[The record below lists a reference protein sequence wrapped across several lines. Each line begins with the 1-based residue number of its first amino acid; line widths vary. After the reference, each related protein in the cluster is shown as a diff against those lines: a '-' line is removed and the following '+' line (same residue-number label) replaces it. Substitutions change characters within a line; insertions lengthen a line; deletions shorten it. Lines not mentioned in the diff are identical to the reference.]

1 MPKNSSSQKYI
12 YVVFSHP
19 KSIVSETIGFF
30 TGGKFTHCSLT
41 LDRDLGHMFS
51 FGRKY
56 SFFPFIG
63 CYLREEL
70 DKKFYSRCDSLHGR
84 IVEIPVSD
92 EQYANVKRRLI
103 DFWVNKKSHKYN
115 LVGFFFYLLGKD
127 YAPEGKYTCSQFVAE
142 TLDIYG
148 ILHVDTPYTL
158 INPEGLSKMITGNI
172 IFEGDIKKYAL
183 VRKNKNFTVTKRH
196 A

>member
-1 MPKNSSSQKYI
+1 MVKTNSPQKHI

-19 KSIVSETIGFF
+19 SSIVSDTIGFF
-30 TGGKFTHCSLT
+30 TKGEFTHCSIT

-56 SFFPFIG
+56 AFFPFIG

-70 DKKFYSRCDSLHGR
+70 DKKFYSLSDSLYGR
-84 IVEIPVSD
+84 IVEIPVND
-92 EQYANVKRRLI
+92 EQYENVKHRLY
-103 DFWVNKKSHKYN
+103 DFWENQKDHKYN
-115 LVGFFFYLLGKD
+115 MVGFFFYLLQKE
-127 YAPEGKYTCSQFVAE
+127 YAPSGKYTCSQFVAE

-148 ILHVDTPYTL
+148 ICPINSGYTL
-158 INPEGLSKMITGNI
+158 INPNDLSKLVKGNVV
-172 IFEGDIKKYAL
+172 FEGDIKKYAL
-183 VRKNKNFTVTKRH
+183 ARKHKCFLMHRRN

>member
-1 MPKNSSSQKYI
+1 MAKNNSPQKYI

-19 KSIVSETIGFF
+19 SSIVSETIGFF
-30 TGGKFTHCSLT
+30 TKGEFTHCSIT
-41 LDRDLGHMFS
+41 LDRDLSHMFY

-56 SFFPFIG
+56 SYFPFIG

-70 DKKFYSRCDSLHGR
+70 DKKFYSLSDSLYGR

-92 EQYANVKRRLI
+92 EQYENVKHRLY
-103 DFWVNKKSHKYN
+103 DFWKNKKEHKYN
-115 LVGFFFYLLGKD
+115 MVGFFFYLLQKE
-127 YAPEGKYTCSQFVAE
+127 YAPSGKYTCSQFVAE

-148 ILHVDTPYTL
+148 ICPIKTGYTL
-158 INPEGLSKMITGNI
+158 ITPDKLSKLVKGNVL
-172 IFEGDIKKYAL
+172 FEGDIKKYAL
-183 VRKNKNFTVTKRH
+183 ARKNKCFLMRRRN